1 MSNISNRHNV
11 AKLEKNSKA
20 LSGQRMARVI
30 AKKNKDG
37 QYESANLV
45 ESKFVSLPVIAGFT
59 QEQLTALTPHIMG
72 LVNDAQDAIVRD
84 AIIESG
90 ATSIA
95 DELISVDACIAYL
108 DDAAK
113 GNRVTGEYLA
123 KWFTETYLDA
133 AMQFVCAMA
142 KFDAESLT
150 QDQIAMIEKKCNVL
164 RDMFAGFASGKY
176 SPDIP
181 KCKGMIKFGEF
192 VGVDNQ
198 DARMQN
204 FLAKAVKIKTEKELE
219 LNSDALGF

>member
-11 AKLEKNSKA
+11 QKLDKASKA

-37 QYESANLV
+37 QYESVNLV
-45 ESKFVSLPVIAGFT
+45 ESKFVSIPAIGPISD
-59 QEQLTALTPHIMG
+59 EQFKALEVHVQSM
-72 LVNDAQDAIVRD
+72 LMDAQDQLIRDEIVTN
-84 AIIESG
+84 G
-90 ATSIA
+90 ATSIG
-95 DELISVDACIAYL
+95 DEQISIDACIAYL

-133 AMQFVCAMA
+133 AMQFVCAAM
-142 KFDAESLT
+142 KFDAENLT
-150 QDQIAMIEKKCNVL
+150 QDQAEAIAKKCNVL
-164 RDMFAGFASGKY
+164 NSMFAGFASGKY

-204 FLAKAVKIKTEKELE
+204 FLAKAVKIKAEKEAE